1 MKIKFSPPFHALGGE
16 VVELNLEREMTLQ
29 EFCLLLLDRFP
40 KLSDFLPRN
49 GVEGA
54 GLLSHVFLVTTIAN
68 PARILC
74 PSDLVRD
81 EDTLQILPPFD
92 GG

>member
-1 MKIKFSPPFHALGGE
+1 MKIKFFPPFHVVGRE

-29 EFCLLLLDRFP
+29 EFCPLLLAAFP

-49 GVEGA
+49 GGEGA
-54 GLLSHVFLVTTIAN
+54 GLLSHVFLVTTSKN

-74 PSDLVRD
+74 PTDLVRD

>member
-1 MKIKFSPPFHALGGE
+1 MKIKFFPPFHVVGGD
-16 VVELNLEREMTLQ
+16 VVELSLDREMTLQ

-49 GVEGA
+49 RGEGA
-54 GLLSHVFLVTTIAN
+54 GLLSHVFLVTTSEN
-68 PARILC
+68 PARVLS
-74 PSDLVRD
+74 PTDLVRD
-81 EDTLQILPPFD
+81 ADTLQILPPFD